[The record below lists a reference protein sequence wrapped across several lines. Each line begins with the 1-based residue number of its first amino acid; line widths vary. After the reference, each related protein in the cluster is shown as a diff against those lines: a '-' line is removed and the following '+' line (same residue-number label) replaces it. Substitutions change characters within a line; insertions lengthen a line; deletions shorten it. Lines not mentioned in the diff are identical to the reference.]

1 MATNKVEKEVA
12 AEVKAEAKETS
23 KTAEKTAVRKTTAAK
38 KTAADKKAAPSKK
51 AVPAKKT
58 AAKKGSDRKI
68 ITVVEFND
76 KQVDVDAVA
85 EACRADFKA
94 NAKGNIHTLN
104 VYIKPEDNA
113 AYYVV
118 NNGKYNGKID
128 L

>member
-1 MATNKVEKEVA
+1 MATSKVVKEAAAAEK
-12 AEVKAEAKETS
+12 AEVKETAKTV
-23 KTAEKTAVRKTTAAK
+23 KKPAAK
-38 KTAADKKAAPSKK
+38 KTADAKTAAAEKKPAPAKK
-51 AVPAKKT
+51 PAAKKT
-58 AAKKGSDRKI
+58 ADKKI
-68 ITVVEFND
+68 VTVVEFNE